1 MQFARGSGDSDSY
14 QYDPVGRLTSW
25 NRVTTGAPGDATLE
39 TYEYDRIGNRT
50 DHHIVETENSFP
62 SYTSHRT
69 YQFDYTGSHSWKN
82 HLHAVTDGL
91 HMSDV
96 MTYNSNGAMITRQ
109 TLDTNLA
116 HTIVRERLETYAYN
130 ALGLIEKFT
139 LRSQQGK
146 VSADDNC
153 DLDASYAPLN
163 EWRYRFSPMAE
174 REQKRQYVNFNDS
187 NALAWT
193 YYMLG
198 ADAGQLSTWHGIEGD
213 HCAQTNT
220 VWLWPVE
227 RNGYGPAHTRIIVRQ
242 DGSREFVIA
251 DHLGSTRV
259 VVNDAKER
267 LEEYDY
273 RPFGEPIAHAGS
285 AARTDYIGRE
295 TDTESDLGSYGVR
308 MYSSEYGRFMSI
320 DPLWSQYSSVS
331 PYHYCL
337 NQPLTQLDPSG
348 LMSAVYDEDGNLL
361 GTDNQGLQGKPIVMR
376 KQFFIQGMNHDDAL
390 ALDLGD
396 AGLNDD
402 VARARRKGVL
412 LV

>member
-1 MQFARGSGDSDSY
+1 
-14 QYDPVGRLTSW
+14 
-25 NRVTTGAPGDATLE
+25 
-39 TYEYDRIGNRT
+39 
-50 DHHIVETENSFP
+50 
-62 SYTSHRT
+62 
-69 YQFDYTGSHSWKN
+69 
-82 HLHAVTDGL
+82 
-91 HMSDV
+91 
-96 MTYNSNGAMITRQ
+96 
-109 TLDTNLA
+109 
-116 HTIVRERLETYAYN
+116 
-130 ALGLIEKFT
+130 
-139 LRSQQGK
+139 
-146 VSADDNC
+146 
-153 DLDASYAPLN
+153 
-163 EWRYRFSPMAE
+163 
-174 REQKRQYVNFNDS
+174 
-187 NALAWT
+187 
-193 YYMLG
+193 
-198 ADAGQLSTWHGIEGD
+198 
-213 HCAQTNT
+213 
-220 VWLWPVE
+220 
-227 RNGYGPAHTRIIVRQ
+227 
-242 DGSREFVIA
+242 
-251 DHLGSTRV
+251 
-259 VVNDAKER
+259 
-267 LEEYDY
+267 YDY